1 AEWEFG
7 GLPAWLLKEH
17 VRLRSTDPRFMAKV
31 RSYFSVL
38 LPKLVPLQVTHGGPV
53 IMMQVENEYG
63 SYGMEKEYLR
73 QTKQLMEEFGIDVPL
88 FTSDGAWEEVLDAGT
103 LIEEDVFVTGNFGS
117 HSKENAAVM
126 KAFMA
131 KHDKKWPIMC
141 MEYWDGWFNRWGEPI
156 IKRDGQDLANEV
168 KDM

>member
-1 AEWEFG
+1 
-7 GLPAWLLKEH
+7 
-17 VRLRSTDPRFMAKV
+17 
-31 RSYFSVL
+31 
-38 LPKLVPLQVTHGGPV
+38 
-53 IMMQVENEYG
+53 
-63 SYGMEKEYLR
+63 
-73 QTKQLMEEFGIDVPL
+73 MEEFGIDVPL
-88 FTSDGAWEEVLDAGT
+88 FTSDGAWEEVLDVGT

-117 HSKENAAVM
+117 HSKENATVM

-168 KDM
+168 KDMLALGSLNLYMFHGGTNFGFIMVVLLVVCWICHK

>member
-1 AEWEFG
+1 M
-7 GLPAWLLKEH
+7 L
-17 VRLRSTDPRFMAKV
+17 
-31 RSYFSVL
+31 
-38 LPKLVPLQVTHGGPV
+38 
-53 IMMQVENEYG
+53 
-63 SYGMEKEYLR
+63 
-73 QTKQLMEEFGIDVPL
+73 DV
-88 FTSDGAWEEVLDAGT
+88 GT

-117 HSKENAAVM
+117 HSKENATVM

-168 KDM
+168 KDMLALGSLNLYMFHGGTNFGFIMVVLLVVCWICHK